1 MRVVRD
7 WHSAVPRGRAA
18 WPDIDIFPMTVRQT
32 DGGRS
37 IVPQLTRLGKIRLMA
52 FSCSGGHAQRR
63 RGAVQIV
70 YDVAGILVI
79 VGALNWALV
88 GLLKF
93 DLVALIAGGLKFG
106 EVNVISRIIYV
117 IVGISA
123 IVAVLADEAVGV
135 LT

>member
-1 MRVVRD
+1 ME
-7 WHSAVPRGRAA
+7 
-18 WPDIDIFPMTVRQT
+18 
-32 DGGRS
+32 
-37 IVPQLTRLGKIRLMA
+37 
-52 FSCSGGHAQRR
+52 
-63 RGAVQIV
+63 IV